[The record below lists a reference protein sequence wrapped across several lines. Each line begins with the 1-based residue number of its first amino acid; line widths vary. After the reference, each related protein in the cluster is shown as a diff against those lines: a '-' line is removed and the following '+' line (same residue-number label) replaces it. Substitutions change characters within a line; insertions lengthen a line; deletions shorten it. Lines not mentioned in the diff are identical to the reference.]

1 MPICIQLIS
10 ISAQNRVAKV
20 KQLMG
25 LFIESGG
32 RARVFQKGDLK
43 TSKETDD
50 PL

>member
-1 MPICIQLIS
+1 MQLIS

-20 KQLMG
+20 KQLIE

-32 RARVFQKGDLK
+32 RASARVPKGDLK